1 MVMNIFK
8 ASPLVG
14 LCCVTFAIVAA
25 SSIDGVAA
33 DQNITTSRDQYI
45 YWTYQSSCESGGIA
59 GIQGFV
65 ALEEFEVVGAVA
77 DPASCSREIACFF
90 GPESDA
96 CKSLTPNGVAST
108 FDAVLTDGSVY
119 ECDTSNPLTGEDVCA
134 VYEGDACF
142 QSSIYPSCQ
151 GAGYVFQDQLSDSNL
166 FANPSESEQ
175 SDLSQYYYIIFY
187 DNEGCNDP
195 VGIRGFVSD
204 EQYQL
209 TLLPET
215 VTCEDAMACLYN
227 LDGNSCME
235 RGGEARVNFT
245 YTFDPETDDSVSC
258 AGTLAD
264 SGAVDCLDIP
274 PDRCIQ
280 SGAFAASPC
289 MFRVVSASYLAR
301 NPGALVGDF
310 GGIGNVGSG
319 MDETDDEEEG
329 GGDVTSEDSD
339 TSSSDA
345 ITISIA
351 QYILAAVVSVTAIL

>member
-1 MVMNIFK
+1 MIINNLK
-8 ASPLVG
+8 DSPLIFS
-14 LCCVTFAIVAA
+14 VTLAIVA
-25 SSIDGVAA
+25 SSIDGAAA

-45 YWTYQSSCESGGIA
+45 YWTYQSSCESGGIS
-59 GIQGFV
+59 GIRGFV
-65 ALEEFEVVGAVA
+65 ALEEFNVAGAVT
-77 DPASCSREIACFF
+77 DPASCPREMACLF

-108 FDAVLTDGSVY
+108 FDAVLDDGSVY

-134 VYEGDACF
+134 MYDGDACV

-151 GAGYVFQDQLSDSNL
+151 GARYVFQDQLSDPNL
-166 FANPSESEQ
+166 FANPSVIEQ
-175 SDLSQYYYIIFY
+175 TDLSQYYYIIFY

-209 TLLPET
+209 TLLPDT

-245 YTFDPETDDSVSC
+245 YTFDPKTDDSVSC

-264 SGAVDCLDIP
+264 SGVVDCLDIP

-301 NPGALVGDF
+301 NPGTLVGDF
-310 GGIGNVGSG
+310 GGIGDDGSG
-319 MDETDDEEEG
+319 MNNDEESGDG
-329 GGDVTSEDSD
+329 GASEDA
-339 TSSSDA
+339 SSSDTRTKC
-345 ITISIA
+345 IT
-351 QYILAAVVSVTAIL
+351 YCILAAVVSILQV